1 MKITIIGSGGVGG
14 YFGARLAQAGNDI
27 CFVAR
32 GAHLEAMQ
40 TRGLMLKSILGDVQI
55 GRARFVSTLAES
67 GPADLILV
75 AVKAWQVAEL
85 APQIAGLLGA
95 GTLVLPLQNG
105 VLATEEL
112 TAALP
117 AEQVLSGLCRII
129 SYVEAPGVIRHTA
142 VEPSIVYGFR
152 DPALNVKAAPLKTLF
167 EQAGIKARC
176 SADIEADLWKK
187 FIAICVSGYLALT
200 RSTYGE
206 LRSCKETRA
215 TMQALFEEVA
225 MVGRRSGVVIEE
237 DFVART
243 MAVIDTF
250 PPETTASLTRDIWEG
265 KPSELDYQNGAV
277 VRLADKLGVDVPVNR
292 FIYHS
297 LLLMERRARKGL

>member
-1 MKITIIGSGGVGG
+1 MRVTIIGSGGVGG
-14 YFGARLAQAGNDI
+14 YFGARLAEAGNEV

-32 GAHLEAMQ
+32 GAHFEAMQ
-40 TRGLMLKSILGDVQI
+40 KKGLILKSIQGDVQI
-55 GRARFVSTLAES
+55 RQARFVSNLAES
-67 GPADLILV
+67 GQADLILV

-85 APQIAGLLGA
+85 APQIEQLMEEE
-95 GTLVLPLQNG
+95 TLVLPLQNG

-117 AEQVLSGLCRII
+117 ADQVLSGLCRII

-152 DPALNVKAAPLKTLF
+152 DPALNIKAASLKTLF

-237 DFVART
+237 NFVGKT
-243 MAVIDTF
+243 MALIDTF